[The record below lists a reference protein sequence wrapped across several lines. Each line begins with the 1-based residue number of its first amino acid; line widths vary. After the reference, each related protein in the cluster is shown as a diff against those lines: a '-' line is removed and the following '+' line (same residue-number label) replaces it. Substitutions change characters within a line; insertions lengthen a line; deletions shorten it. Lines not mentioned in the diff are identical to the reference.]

1 MYPQKFTRPS
11 SAPARLHPGRGRAST
26 DRFRL
31 ASHGRSWLG
40 VPCRCV
46 DIVSPMHAQ
55 QAFDIRPGQR
65 LRVTRQ
71 IPRGSGALVNILE
84 GVVVRV
90 GQQKTGS
97 WYAHSQDKK
106 LWLDRVELRKDDG
119 ELVVCNLD
127 HLSVI
132 ENLDTQAH

>member
-1 MYPQKFTRPS
+1 MEPQQPAAVPISFACPYLVRI
-11 SAPARLHPGRGRAST
+11 SAHADVPPPASGGQKCP
-26 DRFRL
+26 
-31 ASHGRSWLG
+31 G
-40 VPCRCV
+40 VPIDGM
-46 DIVSPMHAQ
+46 DIVWAMHAQ

-127 HLSVI
+127 HLSVV
-132 ENLDTQAH
+132 ENLEAPPR

>member
-1 MYPQKFTRPS
+1 
-11 SAPARLHPGRGRAST
+11 
-26 DRFRL
+26 
-31 ASHGRSWLG
+31 
-40 VPCRCV
+40 
-46 DIVSPMHAQ
+46 MHAQ

>member
-1 MYPQKFTRPS
+1 
-11 SAPARLHPGRGRAST
+11 
-26 DRFRL
+26 
-31 ASHGRSWLG
+31 
-40 VPCRCV
+40 
-46 DIVSPMHAQ
+46 MHAQ

-127 HLSVI
+127 HLSVV
-132 ENLDTQAH
+132 ENLEAPPR

>member
-1 MYPQKFTRPS
+1 
-11 SAPARLHPGRGRAST
+11 
-26 DRFRL
+26 
-31 ASHGRSWLG
+31 
-40 VPCRCV
+40 
-46 DIVSPMHAQ
+46 MHAQ
-55 QAFDIRPGQR
+55 QDFEIRPGQR
-65 LRVTRQ
+65 IRLTRQ
-71 IPRGSGALVNILE
+71 IPRGSGPLVNILE

-127 HLSVI
+127 HLCVI
-132 ENLDTQAH
+132 ENLETPTH